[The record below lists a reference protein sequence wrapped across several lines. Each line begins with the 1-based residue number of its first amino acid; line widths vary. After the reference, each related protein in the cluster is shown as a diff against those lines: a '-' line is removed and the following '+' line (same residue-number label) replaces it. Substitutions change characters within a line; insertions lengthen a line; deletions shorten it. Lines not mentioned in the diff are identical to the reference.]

1 MSTKLNLTNVEKV
14 FRTKTGDVKALS
26 NIFLTIDPGQFLAV
40 VGPSGCGKSTIMRII
55 AGLDKPSTG
64 VVEINDEPLK
74 RIADGAAVVFQ
85 KDVLLAWR
93 TVIDNVLFPLELK
106 GITWLDRKNKQTNRS
121 KALELLESV
130 GLKGFEDKYP
140 HELSGG
146 MRQRVSIC
154 RALIQDPKLLLMDEP
169 FGALDALT
177 REQMMYDL
185 LKLSDKYGF
194 TTVFITHSIEEA
206 VFLSDKVIVMSERPG
221 TILKEIPISLQRPRH
236 SATREEPEFNKQVQN
251 IRSIFKSQGILAEI

>member
-1 MSTKLNLTNVEKV
+1 MSTKLELNNIGKIFT
-14 FRTKTGDVKALS
+14 TKTGDVQALK
-26 NIFLTIDPGQFLAV
+26 NIYMSIEAGEFISI

-55 AGLDKPSTG
+55 AGLDQPSSG
-64 VVEINDEPLK
+64 EIKQNEESLSA
-74 RIADGAAVVFQ
+74 ITNGLAVVFQ

-93 TVIDNVLFPLELK
+93 SVLENVLFPLEVK
-106 GITWLDRKNKQTNRS
+106 FGRKHKQKNRV
-121 KALELLESV
+121 KAIELLESV
-130 GLKGFEDKYP
+130 GLEGFSDKYP

-146 MRQRVSIC
+146 MKQRVSIC

-185 LKLSDKYGF
+185 LKLSDKFGF

-206 VFLSDKVIVMSERPG
+206 VFLSDKVVVMSGRPG
-221 TILKEIPISLQRPRH
+221 TILRDISMKLVRPRTSETRSELAFHKHVKEIR
-236 SATREEPEFNKQVQN
+236 A
-251 IRSIFKSQGILAEI
+251 IFKSQGILAEA

>member
-1 MSTKLNLTNVEKV
+1 MSTKLKLNNIGKIFT
-14 FRTKTGDVKALS
+14 TKTGDVQALR
-26 NIFLTIDPGQFLAV
+26 NIYLSIEAGEFVSI

-55 AGLDKPSTG
+55 AGLDQPSSG
-64 VVEINDEPLK
+64 EIKQNEESLSA
-74 RIADGAAVVFQ
+74 ITNGLAVVFQ

-93 TVIDNVLFPLELK
+93 SVLENVLFPLEVK
-106 GITWLDRKNKQTNRS
+106 FGRKQKQKNRV
-121 KALELLESV
+121 KAIELLESV
-130 GLKGFEDKYP
+130 GLEGFADKYP

-146 MRQRVSIC
+146 MKQRVSIC

-185 LKLSDKYGF
+185 LKLSDKFGF

-206 VFLSDKVIVMSERPG
+206 VFLSDKVVVMSGRPG
-221 TILKEIPISLQRPRH
+221 TILRDISMKLVRPRTSETRAELAFHKHVKEIR
-236 SATREEPEFNKQVQN
+236 A
-251 IRSIFKSQGILAEI
+251 IFKSQGILAEA

>member
-1 MSTKLNLTNVEKV
+1 MSNYLQLYAVDKV
-14 FRTKTGDVKALS
+14 FHTKTGDIQALS
-26 NIFLTIDPGQFLAV
+26 NIHLNIENGEFLSV

-55 AGLDKPSTG
+55 AGLDKPSNG
-64 VVEINDEPLK
+64 SVEVNESELK
-74 RIADGAAVVFQ
+74 GIADGAAIVFQ

-93 TVIDNVLFPLELK
+93 SVLDNVTLPLELK
-106 GITWLDRKNKQTNRS
+106 GITWFDRSNHQTNRA

-130 GLKGFEDKYP
+130 GLKGFENKYP

-185 LKLSDKYGF
+185 LKLSNKYKF

-206 VFLSDKVIVMSERPG
+206 VFLSDRVIVMSERPG
-221 TILKEIPISLQRPRH
+221 TILKELPIQLTRPRDNH
-236 SATREEPEFNKQVQN
+236 TRSNDIFSENVNE
-251 IRSIFKSQGILAEI
+251 IRDIFQSQGILAEN

>member
-1 MSTKLNLTNVEKV
+1 
-14 FRTKTGDVKALS
+14 
-26 NIFLTIDPGQFLAV
+26 
-40 VGPSGCGKSTIMRII
+40 MRII
-55 AGLDKPSTG
+55 AGLEKPSSG
-64 VVEINDEPLK
+64 EVVINHTPLK
-74 RIADGAAVVFQ
+74 KIAEGSAVVFQ

-93 TVIDNVLFPLELK
+93 TILENVLFPLEVK
-106 GITWLDRKNKQTNRS
+106 GITWFHRENYQTNRA
-121 KALELLESV
+121 KAMELLESV

-185 LKLSDKYGF
+185 LKLSNKFGF
-194 TTVFITHSIEEA
+194 TTIFITHSIEEA
-206 VFLSDKVIVMSERPG
+206 IFLSDKVVVMSERPG
-221 TILKEIPISLQRPRH
+221 TILKEIPVQLKRPRN
-236 SATREEPEFNKQVQN
+236 AQARRQPEFDKHVKEV
-251 IRSIFKSQGILAEI
+251 RTIFKSQGILAEA

>member
-1 MSTKLNLTNVEKV
+1 MSSYLNLKGIQKV
-14 FRTKTGDVKALS
+14 FYTKTGNVHALS
-26 NIFLTIDPGQFLAV
+26 TIDLKIEAGEFLSI

-64 VVEINDEPLK
+64 KVEVNNELLTGV
-74 RIADGAAVVFQ
+74 ADGAAIVFQ

-93 TVIDNVLFPLELK
+93 SVLDNVLLPLELK
-106 GITWLDRKNKQTNRS
+106 GITWFERKDHTTNKA

-185 LKLSDKYGF
+185 LKLSHKYKF

-206 VFLSDKVIVMSERPG
+206 VFLSDRVVVMSERPG
-221 TILKEIPISLQRPRH
+221 AIMKELPIDLPRPRDH
-236 SATREEPEFNKQVQN
+236 QTRSDSKFTESVNVIRN
-251 IRSIFKSQGILAEI
+251 IFQSQGILAEI

>member
-1 MSTKLNLTNVEKV
+1 MVKHIKLVGIDKT
-14 FRTKTGDVKALS
+14 FHTKTGDVTALK
-26 NIFLTIDPGQFLAV
+26 NIELDIESGEFLSV

-55 AGLDKPSTG
+55 AGLESPSTG
-64 VVEINDEPLK
+64 TVQINEQELTG
-74 RIADGAAVVFQ
+74 IADGAAIVFQ

-93 TVIDNVLFPLELK
+93 SVLDNVLLPLDLK
-106 GITWLDRKNKQTNRS
+106 GITWFDRGNHITNRK
-121 KALELLESV
+121 KAIDLLESV

-185 LKLSDKYGF
+185 LKLSNKYKF

-206 VFLSDKVIVMSERPG
+206 VFLSDRVVVMSERPG
-221 TILKEIPISLQRPRH
+221 TILKKLPIELVRPRDNK
-236 SATREEPEFNKQVQN
+236 TRSNPVFNHKVHE
-251 IRSIFKSQGILAEI
+251 IRDIFQSQGILAET

>member
-1 MSTKLNLTNVEKV
+1 MSTKLDIANVGKI
-14 FRTKTGDVKALS
+14 FQTKTGPVEALNNVYLS
-26 NIFLTIDPGQFLAV
+26 VQPGEFVSV

-55 AGLDKPSTG
+55 GGLDKPTSG
-64 VVEINDEPLK
+64 KVLMNDEPLK
-74 RIADGAAVVFQ
+74 KVGQGTAVVFQ

-93 TVIDNVLFPLELK
+93 TILQNVLFPLDVK
-106 GITWLDRKNKQTNRS
+106 GITWFHRSNKQTNRS
-121 KALELLESV
+121 KAIELLESV

-146 MRQRVSIC
+146 MRQRVAIC

-185 LKLSDKYGF
+185 LRLSDKYGF
-194 TTVFITHSIEEA
+194 TTIFITHSIEEA
-206 VFLSDKVIVMSERPG
+206 VFLSDKVVVMSGRPG
-221 TILKEIPISLQRPRH
+221 TILKEIPIDLHRPRKG
-236 SATREEPEFNKQVQN
+236 SARSHPTFTNSVNDIRE
-251 IRSIFKSQGILAEI
+251 IFKTQGILAEI

>member
-1 MSTKLNLTNVEKV
+1 MTTKLELNNVGKI
-14 FRTKTGDVKALS
+14 FNTKSGDVQALK
-26 NIFLTIDPGQFLAV
+26 NIYLSIEPGEFLSV

-55 AGLDKPSTG
+55 AGLEKPSSG
-64 VVEINDEPLK
+64 EVVINETPLK
-74 RIADGAAVVFQ
+74 KIAEGSAVVFQ

-93 TVIDNVLFPLELK
+93 TILENVLFPLEVK
-106 GITWLDRKNKQTNRS
+106 GITWFHRENHQTNRS

-185 LKLSDKYGF
+185 LKLSNKFGF

-206 VFLSDKVIVMSERPG
+206 IFLSDKVVVMSGRPG
-221 TILKEIPISLQRPRH
+221 TILKEIPIRLNRPRNAQARRQPAFDEH
-236 SATREEPEFNKQVQN
+236 VQEV
-251 IRSIFKSQGILAEI
+251 RTIFKSQGILAEA

>member
-1 MSTKLNLTNVEKV
+1 MSTKLELTNIEKV
-14 FRTKTGDVKALS
+14 FKTKTGDVKALS
-26 NIFLTIDPGQFLAV
+26 NIFLSVEPGEFLAV

-55 AGLDKPSTG
+55 AGLDKPTNG
-64 VVEINDEPLK
+64 TVEINDKPLK
-74 RIADGAAVVFQ
+74 KIADGAAVVFQ

-93 TVIDNVLFPLELK
+93 SVLDNVLFPLELK

-146 MRQRVSIC
+146 MKQRVSIC

-206 VFLSDKVIVMSERPG
+206 VFLSDKVVVMSERPG
-221 TILKEIPISLQRPRH
+221 TILKELPIALQRPRH
-236 SATREEPEFNKQVQN
+236 GSTREEPEFNKQVQN
-251 IRSIFKSQGILAEI
+251 IRSIFKTQGIIAEI

>member
-1 MSTKLNLTNVEKV
+1 MATKLELTNVGKV
-14 FRTKTGDVKALS
+14 FQTRTGSVEALR
-26 NIFLTIDPGQFLAV
+26 NIYLSVESGEFLAV

-55 AGLDKPSTG
+55 AGLDRPTSGHVLLNEKPLG
-64 VVEINDEPLK
+64 K
-74 RIADGAAVVFQ
+74 IAEGAAVVFQ

-93 TVIDNVLFPLELK
+93 SIIDNVLFPLELK
-106 GITWLDRKNKQTNRS
+106 GITWFDRPSKQTNRA

-206 VFLSDKVIVMSERPG
+206 VFLSDKVVVMSGRPG
-221 TILKEIPISLQRPRH
+221 TILKEIPIELHRPRSSESRSNVH
-236 SATREEPEFNKQVQN
+236 FNQHVHD
-251 IRSIFKSQGILAEI
+251 IRSIFQSQGILAEA

>member
-1 MSTKLNLTNVEKV
+1 MSTKLALSHVEKI
-14 FRTKTGDVKALS
+14 FNTKTGSVQALRS
-26 NIFLTIDPGQFLAV
+26 IHLAVEPGEFVSV

-55 AGLDKPSTG
+55 AGLDKPTSG
-64 VVEINDEPLK
+64 KVHINDKPLK
-74 RIADGAAVVFQ
+74 KIAEGAAVVFQ

-93 TVIDNVLFPLELK
+93 TILENVLFPLEVK
-106 GITWLDRKNKQTNRS
+106 GLTWFDRPNRQTNKS
-121 KALELLESV
+121 KAMDLLEAV

-185 LKLSDKYGF
+185 LKLSNKYGF
-194 TTVFITHSIEEA
+194 TTIFITHSIEEA
-206 VFLSDKVIVMSERPG
+206 VFLSNRVVVMSERPG
-221 TILKEIPISLQRPRH
+221 TILKEIPIELPVPRNGDSRLH
-236 SATREEPEFNKQVQN
+236 PEFSKQVGV
-251 IRSIFKSQGILAEI
+251 IRSIFKTQGILAEA

>member
-1 MSTKLNLTNVEKV
+1 MAIKLDLANVGKVFQTRTGNVEALKNIYLS
-14 FRTKTGDVKALS
+14 VKPGEFLS
-26 NIFLTIDPGQFLAV
+26 V

-55 AGLDKPSTG
+55 AGLDRPTSG
-64 VVEINDEPLK
+64 NVYLNEEPLGK
-74 RIADGAAVVFQ
+74 IANGVAVVFQ

-93 TVIDNVLFPLELK
+93 TILDNVLFPLELK
-106 GITWLDRKNKQTNRS
+106 GITWFDRPSRQTNRS

-146 MRQRVSIC
+146 MRQRVAIC

-194 TTVFITHSIEEA
+194 TTIFITHSIEEA
-206 VFLSDKVIVMSERPG
+206 VFLSDKVVVMSGRPG
-221 TILKEIPISLQRPRH
+221 TILKEIPIELERPRSSESRANSYFNTH
-236 SATREEPEFNKQVQN
+236 VRE
-251 IRSIFKSQGILAEI
+251 IRSIFQSQGILAEA